1 MDVQDFY
8 IVAKN
13 LHDANTEENEA
24 INRTVVGRTYY
35 AVYLA
40 TRDWID
46 QRFPDEIDEAEG
58 NSHEKY
64 TSCLL
69 ALQRTHMDLTLSR
82 FSRELKTLKAQRHF
96 ADYSIN
102 KNDQQTYIS
111 TQAALLQGKK
121 LLDDLDI
128 LKQKYP

>member
-8 IVAKN
+8 TVAKN
-13 LHDANTEENEA
+13 LHDANTEKDEA
-24 INRTVVGRTYY
+24 INRTVVGRVYY

-46 QRFPDEIDEAEG
+46 QRFSTEIEEAEG

-64 TSCLL
+64 TNCLS
-69 ALQRTHMDLTLSR
+69 ALQRKHMDLALSR

-96 ADYSIN
+96 ADYDVDED
-102 KNDQQTYIS
+102 DQQTHIS

>member
-8 IVAKN
+8 TVAQN
-13 LHDANTEENEA
+13 LHDTNAEKDEA

-46 QRFPDEIDEAEG
+46 QRFSTEIEESEG

-64 TSCLL
+64 TNCLSL
-69 ALQRTHMDLTLSR
+69 LQRKHMDLTLSR

-96 ADYSIN
+96 ADYEFDS
-102 KNDQQTYIS
+102 KDRQTYVS
-111 TQAALLQGKK
+111 TQASLLLGRK

-128 LKQKYP
+128 LKKKYP

>member
-8 IVAKN
+8 TVAKS
-13 LHDANTEENEA
+13 LHDANTEKDEA
-24 INRTVVGRTYY
+24 INRTVVGRVYY

-46 QRFPDEIDEAEG
+46 QRFSTEIEEVEG

-64 TSCLL
+64 TNCLSV
-69 ALQRTHMDLTLSR
+69 LQRKHMDLALSR

-96 ADYSIN
+96 ADYN
-102 KNDQQTYIS
+102 VDKNDQQTHIS

-121 LLDDLDI
+121 LLDDLGI
-128 LKQKYP
+128 LKQKYT